1 MEINSVLYN
10 VFWTSFYITFTV
22 IALLTLTFLF
32 FRWKRTREEKKK
44 QYNLTFMQIKLPSN
58 NEIEIEAAEQMF
70 AGFMGFKKSF
80 LGALTTGQYR
90 ISFEIVS
97 KKEGISFYAVVP
109 DEIADFMEKQINAA
123 YPSAEIDLIDP
134 HEIWDRG
141 AETVFMELKLAGPE
155 YYPIKTFTDL
165 KTDTLNVITSSIS
178 KLHENDVVAI
188 QYILRPS
195 GNAWRR
201 AGLGFVHSVRNKN
214 TSDKPT
220 KVDENFLQGIEKK
233 TAKPAFD
240 VMIRVVSIS
249 DSHVGAQSNLRSVE
263 TAFEQFTN
271 VAYNKF
277 KSRKYSADKF
287 VHEFIYRSVN
297 FYSFYIPILE
307 YKVFGNASVLNIEE
321 LATVFHFPNKNVTTP
336 GIVWLGSRRAIAPS
350 NVPEEGLFLGVSNF
364 RGQTKD
370 VFIREDDR
378 RRHMYI
384 IGQTGTGK
392 SQFLEAMVLQDIYN
406 GKGVAVIDPHGSDI
420 DKILTKIPEN
430 RIEDVI
436 LFDVSD
442 TERPLGLNLLEAHSE
457 EQKNMVINAFIALLY
472 KLYDP
477 NHQGIMGPQLERA
490 IRNCMLTA
498 MADPESTMID
508 VMRMII
514 DNKYADKFLPLLK
527 DPLVTRYWTDEM
539 KKTTENRKGEML
551 GYIVSKF
558 DRIVTEK
565 FMRNII
571 SQPKSSINFQDVMA
585 EKKILLVD
593 LSKGKIGEENSN
605 FLGLLL
611 VPRILMAALSRA
623 TLLGKE
629 EFPDFY
635 LYVDEFQNFAT
646 PDFATILSEARK
658 YKLNL
663 TVANQFIAQLSE
675 EIKTAIFGNVGTMVS
690 FRVGLDDSE
699 YLANQFEPVFEK
711 TDLINLPMGNA
722 YMRLLVKGQPTAPFS
737 MNIVWDFEKNDLSS
751 RYADVTPSKEIA
763 ARIREFS
770 RMKYGRPVH
779 EVEEYINS
787 RTAPDEPKPEENK
800 FGLPDRKRLIPF

>member
-1 MEINSVLYN
+1 MEINQLLY
-10 VFWTSFYITFTV
+10 TSFW
-22 IALLTLTFLF
+22 IATYVVVLTLGAVVFLYFLF
-32 FRWKRTREEKKK
+32 SWFRKKAEKEK
-44 QYNLTFMQIKLPSN
+44 QFHLTFMQIKVPSN
-58 NEIEIEAAEQMF
+58 NEIEVEAAEQMF
-70 AGFMGFKKSF
+70 GGFMGFKKSF
-80 LGALTTGQYR
+80 FGALTSGQYR

-97 KKEGISFYAVVP
+97 KKEGITFYAVVP

-141 AETVFMELKLAGPE
+141 AQTAFMELKLAGPE
-155 YYPIKTFTDL
+155 YYPIKTFADL
-165 KTDTLNVITSSIS
+165 KTDTLNVITSSVS
-178 KLHENDVVAI
+178 KLKEHDVVAI
-188 QYILRPS
+188 QYIIRPS

-201 AGLGFVHSVRNKN
+201 AGLGFIHRVRNKN
-214 TSDKPT
+214 SGDKPT

-249 DSHVGAQSNLRSVE
+249 DTLVGAQSNLRSVE

-277 KSRKYSADKF
+277 KARKYSSDKF
-287 VHEFIYRSVN
+287 VHEFIYRSVA
-297 FYSFYIPILE
+297 FHSLYIPILE
-307 YKVFGNASVLNIEE
+307 YKVLGNASVLNIEE
-321 LATVFHFPNKNVTTP
+321 LATIFHLPNKNVTTP
-336 GIVWLGSRRAIAPS
+336 GIVWLGSRRAIAPA

-364 RGQTKD
+364 RGQKKD

-392 SQFLEAMVLQDIYN
+392 SQFLEAMVLQDIYA

-457 EQKNMVINAFIALLY
+457 EQKNMVINAFIGLLY

-477 NHQGIMGPQLERA
+477 NHQGIMGPQLERS

-629 EFPDFY
+629 DFPDFY

-658 YKLNL
+658 YKLDL
-663 TVANQFIAQLSE
+663 TVANQFIAQLSD

-699 YLANQFEPVFEK
+699 YLASQFEPVFDK
-711 TDLINLPMGNA
+711 NDLINLSMGNA
-722 YMRLLVKGQPTAPFS
+722 YMRLLVKGQPSTPFS
-737 MNIVWDFEKNDLSS
+737 MNIAWDFEKNDLSS
-751 RYADVTPSKEIA
+751 RYVDVQPSQEIA
-763 ARIREFS
+763 NRIREYS
-770 RMKYGRPVH
+770 RMRYGRPVQ
-779 EVEEYINS
+779 EVEAYINS
-787 RTAPDEPKPEENK
+787 RLAPDEPKPEENK
-800 FGLPDRKRLIPF
+800 FGLPDRKKLIPF